1 MTNVW
6 VVPVLMLLLNI
17 AAAAVISKPSLNV
30 KTLLFYGLVLM
41 ISLMYPYALYDD
53 YVNPLIGANIGLG
66 LAFMFAA
73 SCTLALTVIALV
85 MFLTRKSGKKK
96 K

>member
-6 VVPVLMLLLNI
+6 VVPLIMFMLNI
-17 AAAAVISKPSLNV
+17 AAAAIIVKPSLNA

-41 ISLMYPYALYDD
+41 VSLVYPYALYDD
-53 YVNPLIGANIGLG
+53 HVNPGIGANIGLG

-73 SCTLALTVIALV
+73 SCTLALFVIALIK
-85 MFLTRKSGKKK
+85 FLTRNAGKKTK
-96 K
+96 